1 MAVRIVCFLLSVRF
15 MNFCVGIL
23 LHLLFFPR
31 LLSQMH
37 TFMCQRR
44 PGKFCLLSVT
54 INDYMDFCLK
64 SNRQN
69 KTECTVF
76 VHSAIKCTNLLIY
89 YHLFWYIL
97 SITNSNQSQNN
108 KLFSRRWNSIIFR
121 NFKINIICFFITL
134 RYYFFNKYILTK
146 R

>member
-54 INDYMDFCLK
+54 INHYMDFCLK

-76 VHSAIKCTNLLIY
+76 VHSAIKCTNLLILI
-89 YHLFWYIL
+89 HFI
-97 SITNSNQSQNN
+97 NSGSG
-108 KLFSRRWNSIIFR
+108 
-121 NFKINIICFFITL
+121 L
-134 RYYFFNKYILTK
+134 RFALKPVPIHRQKDNWPASGYLTVTFYLHFPCLTIHA
-146 R
+146 